1 MTTEELIEQWEELK
15 LFKFK
20 VRSEVRKELRA
31 KESEIVADRV
41 REKEIEFANA
51 LIEAPLTV
59 TEKQKILGT
68 RTWSVYKHYL
78 NLTGREVNSPRV
90 QEEEPQTPLFELV
103 GYSVPEMQV
112 EIRDTQDDSHLV
124 WKAVY
129 FGGLTFEYQGEDSPI
144 SVAVFESWLKENH
157 LDVWEQFNELV

>member
-1 MTTEELIEQWEELK
+1 MTTDELIEKWEELK
-15 LFKFK
+15 LFKYK

-31 KESEIVADRV
+31 KESELVANRV
-41 REKEIEFANA
+41 LDKEIEFANA

-78 NLTGREVNSPRV
+78 NLTGRDVNATRV
-90 QEEEPQTPLFELV
+90 QEEEPQTPLFELIE
-103 GYSVPEMQV
+103 YSLHEMSV
-112 EIRDTQDDSHLV
+112 EILNPQDDSHLV

-144 SVAVFESWLKENH
+144 SGVVFESWLKEHH
-157 LDVWEQFNELV
+157 LDVWEKFNELV